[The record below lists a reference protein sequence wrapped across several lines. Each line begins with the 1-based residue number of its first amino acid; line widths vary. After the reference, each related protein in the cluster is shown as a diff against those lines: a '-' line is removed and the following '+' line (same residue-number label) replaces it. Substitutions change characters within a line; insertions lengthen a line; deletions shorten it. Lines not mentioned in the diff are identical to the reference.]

1 MCALGRACVPVH
13 VPLHARG
20 VCHGGR
26 APLSCTR
33 VCTHGRWACGV
44 CAPCVRVHA
53 PSMLS
58 CSVLALPT
66 CTTRTLCTLTA
77 GSTRALCQHC
87 GFTLTRA
94 LSTLGCSLC
103 AHSFTHTV
111 HAQCVLCASTA
122 HTLSAHALCA
132 LTTCCTRVPCKSCVH
147 AHSMCS
153 MHALHT
159 PHILCARSRQSQL
172 HPPRAFSP
180 WAPHVLLHALCILSL
195 HAACT
200 LAAHPRACPMHPSC
214 TLRVPSCTLRACF
227 PCAVLECPLCTLH
240 AHPLAHS
247 LRALIACSLC
257 THVCFLHAPCTLIPA
272 RKPLKRCPRKMRDGR
287 GKLWVRSI
295 GN

>member
-1 MCALGRACVPVH
+1 MHTLSHTPCTLSVCFVQALHTPSLLTLFVH
-13 VPLHARG
+13 SPHAAR
-20 VCHGGR
+20 VVH
-26 APLSCTR
+26 ANP
-33 VCTHGRWACGV
+33 VCTLTP
-44 CAPCVRVHA
+44 CAPCT
-53 PSMLS
+53 L
-58 CSVLALPT
+58 
-66 CTTRTLCTLTA
+66 CTDSLHTLCTLRAHTQCWHAHKGHA
-77 GSTRALCQHC
+77 GS
-87 GFTLTRA
+87 
-94 LSTLGCSLC
+94 
-103 AHSFTHTV
+103 V
-111 HAQCVLCASTA
+111 D
-122 HTLSAHALCA
+122 
-132 LTTCCTRVPCKSCVH
+132 
-147 AHSMCS
+147 
-153 MHALHT
+153 ALHT
-159 PHILCARSRQSQL
+159 PHILCARSGQSQL

-200 LAAHPRACPMHPSC
+200 LAAHPRACPMHPAC